1 MKVYRGYDGK
11 LRLFRPDLNAARL
24 DMSATRVTLPSFDTN
39 EFVKLLKAFM
49 KVDGPSQSIALPSLN
64 SLPLLTLPS

>member
-1 MKVYRGYDGK
+1 MKVYRGYDSQ

-24 DMSATRVTLPSFDTN
+24 DMSATRVTLPSFNTN

-49 KVDGPSQSIALPSLN
+49 KVDGPSQSIVLLHSAFLS
-64 SLPLLTLPS
+64 LLTFSS